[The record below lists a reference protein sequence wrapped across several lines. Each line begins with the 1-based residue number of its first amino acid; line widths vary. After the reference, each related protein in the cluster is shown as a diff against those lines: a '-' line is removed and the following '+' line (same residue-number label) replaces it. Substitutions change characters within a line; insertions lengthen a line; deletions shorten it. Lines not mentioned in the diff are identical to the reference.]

1 MARYKTTDTSE
12 RRTAQVTVQLA
23 PTERERLAEDA
34 QRAGAALSEHVRH
47 LCLRRGGAG
56 AGTVARTR
64 RNPEAKGLMDE
75 LRAIGINLNQLARHA
90 NTSGA
95 MPEAHELRDAIEI
108 LKATMGR
115 VLAL

>member
-1 MARYKTTDTSE
+1 VARYSKTDDSE
-12 RRTAQVTVQLA
+12 RRTAKVTVQLA
-23 PTERERLAEDA
+23 PTERQRLEKEA

-47 LCLRRGGAG
+47 LCLRRGGARV
-56 AGTVARTR
+56 GTIARTR

-75 LRAIGINLNQLARHA
+75 LRAIGINLNQLTRHA

-95 MPEAHELRDAIEI
+95 MPEARELRDVIEI
-108 LKATMGR
+108 LKAAMGR